1 MWNKHSLF
9 TAAASAAEVAFHLR
23 GVSAS
28 GAAAT
33 YSAQVTFSVTANTA
47 AVAAEFASAINAV
60 ANFTA
65 DGNYALDNGDGTV
78 TIQWASADSIANH
91 TVVLQSAGT
100 TGISMTASSA
110 LPVNNTSAEIAAVVA
125 SKLNEAFSDN
135 KIYRTASNV
144 AGSSG
149 VTLTFRDSDG
159 IANKTIMA
167 S

>member
-1 MWNKHSLF
+1 MWNKHSLLRRPRLRRRLL
-9 TAAASAAEVAFHLR
+9 FHLR

-47 AVAAEFASAINAV
+47 AAMGAEFASAINAV

-100 TGISMTASSA
+100 TGISMTASGA

-149 VTLTFRDSDG
+149 VTLTFRG
-159 IANKTIMA
+159 
-167 S
+167 